1 MSFKSSAVLLAA
13 TVFVAARFA
22 LVAEAFFLAL
32 VAFAGAAFELFA
44 TDFPVDVL
52 LAALD
57 LVAGDFALVPV
68 DFFVAGVFVC
78 VSLSAALLLPV
89 DTNPAEAADTLSL
102 EVLDA
107 EDEPDLVSNAVL
119 ELLSLSGQP
128 NDIFNILPTS
138 TPITNA
144 TIINIAVKITIM
156 MMLHPF

>member
-22 LVAEAFFLAL
+22 LVAGAFFLAL

-68 DFFVAGVFVC
+68 DFFAAGVFVC